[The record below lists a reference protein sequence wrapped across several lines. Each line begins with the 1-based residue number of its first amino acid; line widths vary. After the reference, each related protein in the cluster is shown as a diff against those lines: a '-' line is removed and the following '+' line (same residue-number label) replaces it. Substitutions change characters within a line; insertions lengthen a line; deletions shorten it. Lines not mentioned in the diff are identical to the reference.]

1 MEILRQTQDDTKAD
15 RDNKGGCEMGNYYL
29 KTVTVPIP
37 FEDKLVVIRKGV
49 RVEYE
54 IDRIYL
60 PEEQNTR
67 VKRKVIGKVDPV
79 QPGRMFPNE
88 FYFELFPENEVP
100 EEVREEFLR
109 ACAIKRQMSVI
120 RKNPEEVVDNVMRGL
135 EQMRN
140 YTSSGLRPPSP
151 QGEGYVDGLRPP
163 AWAAAR
169 SSTENE
175 HTGSFSGRFEPPQGE
190 GYVMLRRVFDEIYY
204 AIEDLAGKFPNEVI
218 VPFKVERINEI
229 LEELRGLSNTP
240 SDLNSVNKHLRLIE
254 EGLTY
259 SDVLLLLKWYKVLP
273 R

>member
-1 MEILRQTQDDTKAD
+1 
-15 RDNKGGCEMGNYYL
+15 MGNYYL

-109 ACAIKRQMSVI
+109 ACAIKRQMSVV

-140 YTSSGLRPPSP
+140 YTSSGLRPP
-151 QGEGYVDGLRPP
+151 
-163 AWAAAR
+163 AWATAR

-204 AIEDLAGKFPNEVI
+204 AIEELAGKFPNEKI
-218 VPFKVERINEI
+218 APFKVERINEVLDALRESI
-229 LEELRGLSNTP
+229 KQERGLSDRP
-240 SDLNSVNKHLRLIE
+240 LFPFGFLRLID

-259 SDVLLLLKWYKVLP
+259 SDVLLMMKWYKVLP

>member
-1 MEILRQTQDDTKAD
+1 
-15 RDNKGGCEMGNYYL
+15 MGNYYL

-135 EQMRN
+135 EQMR
-140 YTSSGLRPPSP
+140 
-151 QGEGYVDGLRPP
+151 
-163 AWAAAR
+163 
-169 SSTENE
+169 
-175 HTGSFSGRFEPPQGE
+175 TGSFSGRFEPPQGE
-190 GYVMLRRVFDEIYY
+190 GYTMLRRVFDEIYY
-204 AIEDLAGKFPNEVI
+204 AIEELAGKFPNEKI
-218 VPFKVERINEI
+218 APFKVERINEVLDALRESI
-229 LEELRGLSNTP
+229 KHERGLSDRP
-240 SDLNSVNKHLRLIE
+240 LYPFGFLRLID

-259 SDVLLLLKWYKVLP
+259 SDVLLMMKWYKVLP

>member
-1 MEILRQTQDDTKAD
+1 MT
-15 RDNKGGCEMGNYYL
+15 GYYL
-29 KTVTVPIP
+29 ATVTVSIP
-37 FEDKLVVIRKGV
+37 EDKLIVIRDGKK
-49 RVEYE
+49 VEYE
-54 IDRIYL
+54 IDRTYIG
-60 PEEQNTR
+60 NRSTR

-135 EQMRN
+135 DQMRN

-204 AIEDLAGKFPNEVI
+204 AIEELAGKFPNEVI
-218 VPFKVERINEI
+218 VPFKVQRINEV
-229 LEELRGLSNTP
+229 LEALRESIKQERGLSDRP
-240 SDLNSVNKHLRLIE
+240 LYPFGFLRLID